1 MTLCNHLSLELIS
14 DKWRQAQQQER
25 DTYALVVAA
34 IMAGELAG
42 VSEADMVRVTGL
54 ARMTVRKYRRK
65 AVADSGTVSLGSV
78 GS

>member
-1 MTLCNHLSLELIS
+1 MTSCNHSSLELIS

-34 IMAGELAG
+34 IMAGETAG
-42 VSEADMVRVTGL
+42 VSEADMVRASGL
-54 ARMTVRKYRRK
+54 ARMTVRKYRRR
-65 AVADSGTVSLGSV
+65 AVPVPTGLAGEDV

>member
-1 MTLCNHLSLELIS
+1 MTLCNHSSLELIC
-14 DKWRQAQQQER
+14 DRWGQAQQQER

-54 ARMTVRKYRRK
+54 ARMTVRKYRRR
-65 AVADSGTVSLGSV
+65 AVPVPTASSGEDRGS
-78 GS
+78 